1 MKTLNL
7 INKYFRII
15 EQDEQNPTNAPK
27 TIDATDVV
35 APPEVQPLTS
45 EGEKLLID
53 LLIKAFAHSP
63 DDNELTI
70 IDTIQQQYLE
80 SNPKEVVAVI
90 QKLLDGGKEELV
102 GVMNK
107 SF

>member
-7 INKYFRII
+7 INKYFKII
-15 EQDEQNPTNAPK
+15 EQDEQAPS
-27 TIDATDVV
+27 DATNVV
-35 APPEVQPLTS
+35 TPEDTPQEVQPLTS

-63 DDNELTI
+63 DDNELNI

-80 SNPKEVVAVI
+80 SNPKEVVATI
-90 QKLLDGGKEELV
+90 QQLLNGSKEEFI
-102 GVMNK
+102 NTINQAY
-107 SF
+107 

>member
-15 EQDEQNPTNAPK
+15 EQDEQNPANA
-27 TIDATDVV
+27 TDATDVV
-35 APPEVQPLTS
+35 APTEVQPLTS

-102 GVMNK
+102 SVMNK

>member
-15 EQDEQNPTNAPK
+15 EQDEQTPTNA
-27 TIDATDVV
+27 TDATEVV
-35 APPEVQPLTS
+35 AQPEVQPLTS
-45 EGEKLLID
+45 EGEKFLINLLIT
-53 LLIKAFAHSP
+53 AFAHSP
-63 DDNELTI
+63 DDNELNI

-90 QKLLDGGKEELV
+90 QKLLNGSNEELLSV
-102 GVMNK
+102 INK
-107 SF
+107 TV